1 MDGNTQPMIDL
12 RIFYTKLGDAKYISH
27 LDVYRCMQRAIKR
40 ARLPVWYT
48 QGFNPHLYL
57 TFALP
62 LSLGYESSC
71 ETMDFRLTAELSP
84 QEVLERLNA
93 SLPAGMQAYKAAP
106 PVMKAD
112 QICWADFEL
121 LLRSDGVSRQ
131 EEMASAWETYLG
143 QESLPVEKKTKK
155 GVAQIDIRP
164 NVQLLGLD
172 KGGEAGG
179 VWTKLRLSAG
189 NQLNINPSLV
199 LAGFSALWGRE
210 PSSVSVKKTGVY
222 TEQLCPFE

>member
-1 MDGNTQPMIDL
+1 MAGNAQPLMDL

-62 LSLGYESSC
+62 LSLGYESVC
-71 ETMDFRLTAELSP
+71 ETMDFRLTEPLAP

-93 SLPAGMQAYKAAP
+93 SLPQGMQAYKAAP
-106 PVMKAD
+106 PEMKAD
-112 QICWADFEL
+112 LICWADFEL
-121 LLRSDGVSRQ
+121 LLRSEYPRELAD
-131 EEMASAWETYLG
+131 AWEAYLG

-155 GVAQIDIRP
+155 GVSRIDIRS
-164 NVQLLGLD
+164 NVQLLSMERQQEQDGI
-172 KGGEAGG
+172 K
-179 VWTKLRLSAG
+179 TKLRLSAG
-189 NQLNINPSLV
+189 NQLNINPALV
-199 LAGFSALWGRE
+199 LAGFHEAWGRE
-210 PSSVSVKKTGVY
+210 PSSAAVKKTGVY
-222 TEQLCPFE
+222 TQDMQPFA

>member
-1 MDGNTQPMIDL
+1 MAGNAQSLFDI

-62 LSLGYESSC
+62 LSLGYESVC
-71 ETMDFRLTAELSP
+71 ESMDFRLTESLSP
-84 QEVLERLNA
+84 QDIQDRLNE
-93 SLPAGMQAYKAAP
+93 SLPQGMKAYKVAS

-121 LLRSDGVSRQ
+121 FLRCEDPN
-131 EEMASAWETYLG
+131 ALADAWEAYMG
-143 QESLPVEKKTKK
+143 MENLPVEKKTKK
-155 GVAQIDIRP
+155 GISQIDIRP
-164 NVQLLGLD
+164 NVQLLHL
-172 KGGEAGG
+172 ERRLEEGG
-179 VWTKLRLSAG
+179 VETRLRLSAG

-199 LAGFSALWGRE
+199 LAGFSKSWKRE
-210 PSSVSVKKTGVY
+210 PSSVSVKKIGVY
-222 TEQLCPFE
+222 TQDMQPFA